1 MARRRRYHSN
11 ISKLSVEQARAQAE
25 NPNLVRNLFQNLK
38 LLDIK
43 KSVIET
49 NQKRLP
55 FLYVGLFPILAIAL
69 FVSLWL
75 AVLLGGAYAGT
86 IWGPW
91 GALERISAAR
101 KDVKDLLNKI
111 SRELPAIEPQNRF
124 AIFGA
129 RKIGKGKFELS
140 EKALP
145 VDGPALATLNEDGH
159 FTGLGPYRRLGLVPL
174 GPENEILTDL
184 SKMKDQYWLG
194 DARQA
199 GLPDEVILAALDGLK
214 LVDAR
219 QLETVSS

>member
-11 ISKLSVEQARAQAE
+11 TSKLSVEQARAEAE
-25 NPNLVRNLFQNLK
+25 KPDLVRNLFQNLK

-43 KSVIET
+43 KSVIEA

-55 FLYVGLFPILAIAL
+55 FLYMGLFPILAIAL

-75 AVLLGGAYAGT
+75 AVLLGGAYVGT

-101 KDVKDLLNKI
+101 KDVKDLTDRI
-111 SRELPAIEPQNRF
+111 SRELPAMDPAHRF
-124 AIFGA
+124 AIFGV
-129 RKIGKGKFELS
+129 RSIGRGRLDLS
-140 EKALP
+140 GAALP

-159 FTGLGPYRRLGLVPL
+159 FAGLGPYRKIGVVPL
-174 GPENEILTDL
+174 GPENEILPDL
-184 SKMKDQYWLG
+184 SAMKDQYWLG

-199 GLPDEVILAALDGLK
+199 GLTDAVILAALNELN

-219 QLETVSS
+219 QS